1 MTLQELATTTLSV
14 NDIVALS
21 DTALAGFIKKN
32 RGPKGDFEL
41 PVDGWDKLSKN
52 ERASLAERL
61 L

>member
-21 DTALAGFIKKN
+21 DTALADFIKKN
-32 RGPKGDFEL
+32 RGPNGHFEL
-41 PVDGWDKLSKN
+41 PVDGWDKLSKD